1 MRTYDYLHQG
11 LTAGD
16 TATPGKVY
24 TVVRTRQNLK
34 GLTDGWLASKQ
45 VTEDGLRL
53 FVRENTGSVAYFGRD
68 EVLR

>member
-11 LTAGD
+11 LTEGGS
-16 TATPGKVY
+16 ATPGNVY

-34 GLTDGWLASKQ
+34 GLTDGWIASKF
-45 VTEDGLRL
+45 VNEEGNRL
-53 FVRENTGSVAYFGRD
+53 FVREGTGSVAYFGRD